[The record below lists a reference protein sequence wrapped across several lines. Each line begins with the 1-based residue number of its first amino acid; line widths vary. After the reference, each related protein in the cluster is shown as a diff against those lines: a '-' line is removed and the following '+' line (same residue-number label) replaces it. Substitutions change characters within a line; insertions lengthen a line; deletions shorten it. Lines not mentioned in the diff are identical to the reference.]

1 MNLPLKAFTFARTAH
16 AGHRRKYTGEPYVSH
31 LGEVAGMV
39 AAAASPLATFPLFSS
54 GPNLRD
60 ICIATAWLHDCVEDV
75 GVQPST
81 LVLEFG
87 DKVAA
92 GVMLLS
98 DLETGNR
105 AERKKA
111 SRERLAQAPGWVQTI
126 KVADLI
132 SNTGSIVQHDPAFA
146 RIYLEEKVLLLAVLT
161 NANPVLLAAALAQV
175 SEARAQLGMDQ

>member
-1 MNLPLKAFTFARTAH
+1 MNLPLKAFTFARTVH

-31 LGEVAGMV
+31 LGEVAGIV
-39 AAAASPLATFPLFSS
+39 AAAGPLDAVSLF

-60 ICIATAWLHDCVEDV
+60 ISIATAWLHDCVEDV
-75 GVQPST
+75 SVQPST

-87 DKVAA
+87 ERIAA

-98 DLETGNR
+98 DLEIGNR

-146 RIYLEEKVLLLAVLT
+146 TVYLEEKRLLLDVLT
-161 NANPVLLAAALAQV
+161 NANPTLLTA
-175 SEARAQLGMDQ
+175 ARAQLAEAQDLLGVTT